1 MDGGSFLGTPTPL
14 MSIEDSKITL
24 YTYFQSSCSWRVR
37 LALILKG
44 IPYQSEPINL
54 LHHQQVTHPSTTSL
68 AEFLH

>member
-1 MDGGSFLGTPTPL
+1 MDQGSFLHMPTSA
-14 MSIEDSKITL
+14 MSIENSKITL

-37 LALILKG
+37 LALVLKG

-54 LHHQQVTHPSTTSL
+54 LHHQQVTHPSTTAP